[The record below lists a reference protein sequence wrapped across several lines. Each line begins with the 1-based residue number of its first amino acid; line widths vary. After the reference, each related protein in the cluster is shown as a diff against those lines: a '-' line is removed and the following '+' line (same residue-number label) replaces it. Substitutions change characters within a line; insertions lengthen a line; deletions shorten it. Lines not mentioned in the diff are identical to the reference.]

1 MFKKLKLLSKSRR
14 KKYEGVIKLKLNNS
28 FSKYQLNLFGDSG
41 LVG

>member
-14 KKYEGVIKLKLNNS
+14 KKYEVVIKLKLNN
-28 FSKYQLNLFGDSG
+28 LFGESG